1 MGHATVAIAA
11 AMLSLGGI
19 AGCAAHPSEPPVSAN
34 SASIL
39 ASSSPAAGS
48 TVRAPDS
55 LRLRFDPPAR
65 LLEVKVTGPGGTM
78 PMMVHSVGEV
88 ANYDLPLPGLEPGAY
103 SVEWQ
108 ATTGGDKYSGRFS
121 FTVAP

>member
-1 MGHATVAIAA
+1 MRHMTVAIAA
-11 AMLSLGGI
+11 VLLALGGT
-19 AGCAAHPSEPPVSAN
+19 AGCAAQPPEPQASAN
-34 SASIL
+34 PASIL

-48 TVRAPDS
+48 TVRAPES
-55 LRLRFDPPAR
+55 LALRFHPPAR
-65 LLEVKVTGPGGTM
+65 LDEVKVTGPGGTM

-88 ANYDLPLPGLEPGAY
+88 ADYDLPVPGLAPGAY

-108 ATTGGDKYSGRFS
+108 ATAGGNKYNGRFS